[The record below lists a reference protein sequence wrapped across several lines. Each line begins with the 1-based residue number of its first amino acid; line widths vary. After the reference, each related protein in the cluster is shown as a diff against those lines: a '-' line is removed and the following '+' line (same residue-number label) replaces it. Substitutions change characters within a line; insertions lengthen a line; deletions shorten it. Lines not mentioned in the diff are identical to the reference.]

1 MIVYTY
7 LHAAG
12 NRVNESYYFLYV
24 FVKLMSPNHDT
35 TLTLMSWQI
44 KLKCHIQGD
53 RVMRSPQGERSAQ
66 FVEVT
71 HENDAPLRTD

>member
-35 TLTLMSWQI
+35 TLTLMSWQ
-44 KLKCHIQGD
+44 KLNSSVIFK
-53 RVMRSPQGERSAQ
+53 ET
-66 FVEVT
+66 E
-71 HENDAPLRTD
+71 